1 MSSELAHAAAAYR
14 AAGLCVL
21 PARAADK
28 RPSVSGWKEF
38 QSRLPTAVEVE
49 AWFAN
54 SHDACCLICGAVS
67 GNLELLDFDGAG
79 ELYPAWQDAVRAEA
93 PELLDRVVIERSP
106 SGGCHVVYR
115 CAEPVCGN
123 LKLASRREDLPG
135 PESVARYGKACKPR
149 KDKDGRWH
157 IVLTLIETRGEGG
170 LFLCAPS
177 TGYRIVQGDLAA
189 IPVLSAAERDVLL
202 RAAWTLNEIPPEAH
216 DPQPASAVGLRPG
229 DEFNQRAEVVPL
241 LLHHGWSLARD
252 GDNQYWRRPGK
263 TEGWSATLKG
273 GVFYVF
279 SSSADPF
286 EPNRAYSPFAVYALL
301 EHAGNYAAAAAE
313 LRLRGFGDQT
323 SAAEAVAAEPQR
335 DPESAI
341 DDPGPIPLELLRVPG
356 FISQVMDHCLATA
369 PYPNPTMAF
378 CGALSLQAFLA
389 GRKVREPGGLRTNL
403 YLLGLAHSA
412 SGKDWPRKLNTRIL
426 HAVGLSDRLGDRFA
440 SGEGLQDALFVNP
453 AMLFQTDEID
463 GLLQSINKAQDAR
476 HEGIMGTLLTLYT
489 SADSVVPMRRKAG
502 QPVPGVLD
510 QPCLS
515 IFGTAIPNHYYEA
528 LSRRML
534 TNGLFARMIVVEG
547 GKRGVGQDAGPI
559 DPPEEI
565 LATAK
570 WWADYQPDPGNLRQ
584 EHPTP
589 AIVPIDAEASAILS
603 ETRRLADTA
612 YAAAEAQDDA
622 VGTTVWGRTIEQSR
636 KLALVYALSVNHR
649 APRIDAAAATWAT
662 RFVVHQ
668 TRRMLA
674 MASGHVA
681 ENPFHAECLRLAEK
695 LRAAPGLTLA
705 HSVLLKRMKLDTQ
718 TFQRLV
724 ETMQQAG
731 DIEAVVVRTS
741 GRTGTNYRLLGW
753 GRKGDE
759 GEGKMV
765 KEALGSAE
773 TGVKEGEGRER
784 RVKEE
789 MR

>member
-1 MSSELAHAAAAYR
+1 MIHEAALQLWR
-14 AAGLCVL
+14 AGLCVL
-21 PARAADK
+21 PALVADK
-28 RPSVSGWKEF
+28 RPALTGWKEF
-38 QSRLPTAVEVE
+38 QRRLPTAAEVS

-54 SHDACCLICGAVS
+54 PHDACCLICGAVS
-67 GNLELLDFDGAG
+67 GHLELLDFDGAG
-79 ELYPAWQDAVRAEA
+79 ALFAAWRDAVQAEQPA
-93 PELLDRVVIERSP
+93 LLDRLVIERSP
-106 SGGCHVVYR
+106 SGGFHVAYR

-123 LKLASRREDLPG
+123 LKLASRREDVSG
-135 PESVARYGKACKPR
+135 PDPVVRFGKICKPR
-149 KDKDGRWH
+149 KDPDGRWH
-157 IVLTLIETRGEGG
+157 LVLTLIETRGEGG

-177 TGYRIVQGDLAA
+177 PGYRIEQGDLAA
-189 IPVLSAAERDVLL
+189 TPLLSTTEREILL
-202 RAAWTLNEIPPEAH
+202 RAAWALNEIPPATH
-216 DPQPASAVGLRPG
+216 DPQPAAASNLRPG
-229 DEFNQRAEVVPL
+229 DDFNHRADVAAL
-241 LLHHGWSLARD
+241 LRHHGWSLARD

-263 TEGWSATLKG
+263 TDGWSATLKG
-273 GVFYVF
+273 GILYVF
-279 SSSADPF
+279 SSNAAPF
-286 EPNRAYSPFAVYALL
+286 DPNRAYSPFAVYSLL
-301 EHAGNYAAAAAE
+301 EHAGDFPAAATQ
-313 LRLRGFGDQT
+313 LRRLGFGEQ
-323 SAAEAVAAEPQR
+323 APVADALPPEPG
-335 DPESAI
+335 PGPAI
-341 DDPGPIPLELLRVPG
+341 DDPGPLPPELLCVPG

-378 CGALSLQAFLA
+378 CGALALQAFLA

-440 SGEGLQDALFVNP
+440 SGEGLQDALFVHP

-502 QPVPGVLD
+502 LPAPGVID

-547 GKRGVGQDAGPI
+547 GKRGAGQDASPI
-559 DPPEEI
+559 DPSDAI
-565 LATAK
+565 LATAA
-570 WWADYQPDPGNLRQ
+570 WWAEYQPAPGNLRQ

-589 AIVPIDAEASAILS
+589 AIVPMDAAASVILS
-603 ETRRLADTA
+603 DTRRLADEA

-622 VGTTVWGRTIEQSR
+622 VGTTVWGRTVEQSR
-636 KLALVYALSVNHR
+636 KLALVHAVSVDPR
-649 APRIDAAAATWAT
+649 SPRIDAAAAIWAT

-674 MASGHVA
+674 MAQGHVA
-681 ENPFHAECLRLAEK
+681 ENPFHAECLKLTEK
-695 LRAAPGLTLA
+695 LKGAPAQTLP

-718 TFQRLV
+718 TFQKLV
-724 ETMQQAG
+724 ETLQQAG
-731 DIEAVVVRTS
+731 DIEAVSSRTQ
-741 GRTGTNYRLLGW
+741 GRTGVHYRLITGT
-753 GRKGDE
+753 RK
-759 GEGKMV
+759 V
-765 KEALGSAE
+765 KEAVPGGE
-773 TGVKEGEGRER
+773 DEVKEGEGREG